1 MDLDEIGNIVKKQ
14 AQAWRDAY
22 YENDERGK
30 EMIDFGAVGMQWDKS
45 VSTNRTAV
53 NKESLTFNLCHKHR
67 NKILSQYDQLT
78 FSLGVF
84 SNNRRSYD
92 SSELAAFKM
101 LSKHFFMEDRVEE
114 TADKAL
120 EKMLD
125 FGYSFVEVNC
135 ERENNETLSL
145 IPVTILHQNP
155 AMAFWDFNAKSPYK
169 IDGMYG
175 GICYTKVSDRDVIA
189 AYPEAK
195 NNSCVKRKNDI
206 VRYWYRVKEKANFI
220 KLKGGEYRRVD
231 LIEEGVDEVWYG
243 ADGETDIRKGD
254 KDCIYFMVLCNWEV
268 LKKPEIFP
276 TEDIPLPYHPA
287 LTVWSSDGWVT
298 LPFVYPLVGAQKLH
312 NYTMS
317 QLATAAKNSSAT
329 KVYLT
334 PDHIQT
340 NLQKETAEKIN
351 QIEGAI
357 VLGKDPDGTK
367 PIIVPP
373 TEIPA
378 TMLNLASQTKQ
389 EIDEISGAFIDSE
402 LSNQTVLSGKAL
414 GLITQNMSIS
424 SIHAG
429 LIAAHVGFLGAICKL
444 YQQMIPRIITEQR
457 CISVRKDDGT
467 SEDIYVNQLLDSG
480 KIKNNIKDIK
490 NSFLYRI
497 DCAPSREMQQENTV
511 KALTMFYQ
519 APQTMDFQ
527 NTKDIFARNLPIDD
541 AAEFEKRIA
550 SSIDPKLI
558 QYSSGEISKDEFM
571 QYKTQANQQQLQM
584 QMQQLQMQQKAAQDL
599 SDAENKKA
607 LAMQYNEETKR
618 IKTLADI
625 EDNKS
630 KRFIDIAKLEDEQA
644 SKRASQALE
653 KGNQEIEII
662 KMAHQE
668 YGQLGKNGNT

>member
-1 MDLDEIGNIVKKQ
+1 MELDEIGNIVKKQ
-14 AQAWRDAY
+14 VQAWRDAY
-22 YENDERGK
+22 YENDQRGND
-30 EMIDFGAVGMQWDKS
+30 MIDFGAVGLQWDQGVTS
-45 VSTNRTAV
+45 NRTAV

-67 NKILSQYDQLT
+67 NKILSQYNQLT

-84 SNNRRSYD
+84 SNNRKTYD
-92 SSELAAFKM
+92 SSELSAFKM
-101 LSKHFFMEDRVEE
+101 LSKHFFMADRVEE

-120 EKMLD
+120 EKMVD

-135 ERENNETLSL
+135 ERESNETLSL
-145 IPVTILHQNP
+145 IPVTRLHQNP
-155 AMAFWDFNAKSPYK
+155 AMAFWDFNAKTPCK

-175 GICYTKVSDRDVIA
+175 GIAYTNVSDKEVFST
-189 AYPEAK
+189 YPKEK
-195 NNSCVKRKNDI
+195 NNKCIKRKNDI
-206 VRYWYRVKEKANFI
+206 VRYWFRVKESAKFI

-231 LIEEGVDEVWYG
+231 LVEEGIDEVWFG
-243 ADGETDIRKGD
+243 PGGKTDVREGE
-254 KDCIYFMVLCNWEV
+254 KDCIYFTVLCNWEV

-276 TEDIPLPYHPA
+276 TEDIPLPYHPG

-340 NLQKETAEKIN
+340 NLQKETAERIN
-351 QIEGAI
+351 QIEGAV

-367 PIIVPP
+367 PIVVQP
-373 TEIPA
+373 TEIPM
-378 TMLNLASQTKQ
+378 TMLNLATQTKQ

-402 LSNQTVLSGKAL
+402 LTSQTVLSGKAL

-429 LIAAHVGFLGAICKL
+429 LIAAQISFLSAISRL

-467 SEDIYVNQLLDSG
+467 AEDIYVNELLDSG
-480 KIKNNIKDIK
+480 AIKNNIKDIK

-511 KALTMFYQ
+511 KALSMFYQ
-519 APQTMDFQ
+519 APQTMDFA

-541 AAEFEKRIA
+541 AAEFEKRI
-550 SSIDPKLI
+550 SSTIDPMLI
-558 QYSSGEISKDEFM
+558 QYSSGEISKEEFV
-571 QYKTQANQQQLQM
+571 KHQQQNNQSQM
-584 QMQQLQMQQKAAQDL
+584 QMQQQMMQQQQKAAQDL
-599 SDAENKKA
+599 ADAENKKA
-607 LAMQYNEETKR
+607 AAMQFNEETKR
-618 IKTLADI
+618 MKELRENEQGRADLWIKFAQFYGEEAARKASHSLEQMNQGIELA
-625 EDNKS
+625 K
-630 KRFIDIAKLEDEQA
+630 IAQ
-644 SKRASQALE
+644 
-653 KGNQEIEII
+653 
-662 KMAHQE
+662 QE
-668 YGQLGKNGNT
+668 YKLGRNVNT